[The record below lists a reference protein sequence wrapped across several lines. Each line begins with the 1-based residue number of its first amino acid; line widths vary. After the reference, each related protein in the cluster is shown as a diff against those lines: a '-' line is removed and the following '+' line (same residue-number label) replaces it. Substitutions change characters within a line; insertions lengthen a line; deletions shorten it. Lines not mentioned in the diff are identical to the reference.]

1 MKPDLVAAIEAQEAL
16 ASESGEL
23 AEARSDAIDHYLGKP
38 YGDEQDGRSQVVMRD
53 VADTIE
59 WIKPSLM
66 RIFASGDEV
75 VSFTPTGPEDV
86 QQAEQETAYCNYV
99 LNQRNNGFL
108 ILHDWFHDA
117 LLQKTGYVLVQHETE
132 ERKSRESYR
141 GLADDELALVL
152 QPDPEVLA
160 YSSRPGPLG
169 MQHDVTIQATEEYGC
184 TRITN
189 IAPERVLISP
199 DWPDLD
205 LQGCPFTEITAYR
218 TISELRQS
226 GYDVSDAISDAGSHT
241 DPFDD
246 QSRSKVFE
254 DKPDPESLGAD
265 PATRRVRVRYVWIR
279 FDADGDGIAELRRV
293 VIVGTTILEDEE
305 TDVVPVAAITP
316 TRIPHEHYG
325 LSIDDAVSDLQRIR
339 TALARGFLDNMY
351 LANNGR
357 YAIDA
362 SMVNLDDML
371 TARPGGV
378 VRVNGQP
385 GTAIAPLLHPQE
397 SGAILQA
404 IEYIDTVRENRTG
417 VTRYNQGLDAQS
429 LNKTAHGMSQIMTA
443 SQQRIELIARI
454 FAETGV
460 KNLMMLVHAISLQN
474 GRKPEVIRL
483 RNDWITVDPR
493 TWKTRRDMTV
503 SVGLGA
509 GNKDQQSAMLMQ
521 ILMMQ
526 QQAAQVGIATP
537 QNIYHAL
544 TKFTQN
550 AGFKDVESFWTD
562 PSKAPPQQPAPDPQ
576 LLKAQVDA
584 QALQVKA
591 QAEQSQQQLD
601 AQKMQVDAAQEARK
615 LQQDAESAERDRQV
629 QIMLAEMQRDTQ
641 LQIARMREEFGMQS
655 QMRGEAIQQQKD
667 TEAAESKNYVGE
679 LRQLISELVSG
690 VQEIAE
696 IVQAPREIVRDD
708 SGRAVGVS
716 VGGRVRPIV
725 RGPDGRVQGLQ

>member
-1 MKPDLVAAIEAQEAL
+1 MKPDIVAAIEQQEAL
-16 ASESGEL
+16 ATESGDLSE
-23 AEARSDAIDHYLGKP
+23 ERSEAIDHYLGRP

-86 QQAEQETAYCNYV
+86 GQAEQETAYCNYV
-99 LNQRNNGFL
+99 LNQKNNGFL

-117 LLQKTGYVLVQHETE
+117 LLQKTGYVFVQHETE
-132 ERKSRESYR
+132 QRKSRESYR
-141 GLADDELALVL
+141 GLSDDELAMLMEGK
-152 QPDPEVLA
+152 PEVLA
-160 YSSRPGPLG
+160 YSVRPGPLG
-169 MQHDVTIQATEEYGC
+169 DVHDVTIQATEEYGC
-184 TRITN
+184 TKVTN
-189 IAPERVLISP
+189 IEPERVLISP

-205 LQGCPFTEITAYR
+205 LQGCPFTEVIHYCTV
-218 TISELRQS
+218 SDLRQM
-226 GYDVSDAISDAGSHT
+226 GYEVDDNISDNANND
-241 DPFDD
+241 DPFERRRTDL
-246 QSRSKVFE
+246 E
-254 DKPDPESLGAD
+254 WNKPDEESLGAD
-265 PATRRVRVRYVWIR
+265 PATRRVKVRYVWMR
-279 FDADGDGIAELRRV
+279 FDEDQDGIAELRRV
-293 VIVGTTILEDEE
+293 VIVGTTILENEE
-305 TDVVPVAAITP
+305 TDIVPIAAITP
-316 TRIPHEHYG
+316 TRVPHEHYG

-460 KNLMMLVHAISLQN
+460 KNLMLLIHGISLQN

-493 TWKTRRDMTV
+493 SWKTRRDLTV

-526 QQAAQVGIATP
+526 QQAAAVGIATP

-550 AGFKDVESFWTD
+550 AGFKDVEAFWTD
-562 PSKAPPQQPAPDPQ
+562 PSKAPPQQPPPNPDMV
-576 LLKAQVDA
+576 KAEIQA
-584 QALQVKA
+584 QEMQMNA
-591 QAEQSQQQLD
+591 QAEQQRQQLE
-601 AQKMQVDAAQEARK
+601 AQKLQVDAVQEARK
-615 LQQDAESAERDRQV
+615 QDQDAEQAERDRHV
-629 QIMLAEMQRDTQ
+629 EIYKAELQRQTD
-641 LQIARMREEFGMQS
+641 LEIARMREEFSMQT
-655 QMRGEAIQQQKD
+655 QMRGEAMQQQKD

-679 LRQLISELVSG
+679 LRALIGELVQG
-690 VQEIAE
+690 VQQLAE
-696 IVQAPREIVRDD
+696 AMNAPREVVRDE

-725 RGPDGRVQGLQ
+725 RGPDGKVSGLQ